1 MNGSWDEY
9 GLFSESI
16 NDYEDRVG
24 TVRSREGFNEVHR
37 DRVPGS
43 FRNRELFQQAIR
55 LVSLGF
61 GSHTSS
67 TRLAIFLDK
76 FMESRPSVFLSDEFN
91 CLILA
96 RMTSKYVI
104 MFVA

>member
-1 MNGSWDEY
+1 MACLVNRSTITRIE
-9 GLFSESI
+9 SEPS
-16 NDYEDRVG
+16 EVGRV
-24 TVRSREGFNEVHR
+24 SMKSNR

-43 FRNRELFQQAIR
+43 PRNRELFQQAIR

-76 FMESRPSVFLSDEFN
+76 FVESRPSVFSSDEFD

-104 MFVA
+104 VFVA

>member
-1 MNGSWDEY
+1 MNGSRNEY
-9 GLFSESI
+9 GLLSESI
-16 NDYEDRVG
+16 NDYKNRVG

-55 LVSLGF
+55 LMSLGF

-67 TRLAIFLDK
+67 TRLAIFLYK
-76 FMESRPSVFLSDEFN
+76 FAESRPSVFSLDEFD